1 MVWEK
6 NLFASTGVPWT
17 TSTAKSLF
25 KGDFKGAGDN
35 FVKGW
40 TDTSTIG
47 ISAGMRDKKKGE
59 EEAARKAEALNQQ
72 IGREAAQS
80 LKTQSSLNQRYTGER
95 NKALAGM
102 DQTDLAYR
110 DRVRGLTREAQ
121 NSARDASQV
130 YGNMSNQYRSMQ
142 EKANEDAN
150 NAMSLREY
158 MDPNNRVATSVR
170 GLYDERAEQE
180 RLRGQQDFGVL
191 SALGSQA
198 TGTMA
203 GGMGPLTVGQQVAL
217 QAQNQ
222 RQAGEAYSSAQRKM
236 QNLRDQG
243 LQMGFD
249 RSDAAYAAGQG
260 ARDRQGNLLQD
271 RRALEN
277 EFRNFE
283 FSSRG
288 EREGFSQNEREA
300 DMSRFGRATNRAGE
314 DRGMAMEIERAR
326 MAEVMRSAGASE
338 AAIQLKL
345 QQMAAEQAQYASM
358 VGSGVSAVGSVVGGM
373 AGGPAGAAAGN
384 AVGQGIG
391 NSGQAGAQSA
401 APSASRTA
409 QGMNPNAAQPSSF
422 NQGNTPM
429 AVMPQR
435 QSSQSSP
442 FGDYLQR
449 KYSSPGRTI
458 G

>member
-1 MVWEK
+1 MAFSD
-6 NLFASTGVPWT
+6 NLWASTGIPWT
-17 TSTAKSLF
+17 TNTGKKLF
-25 KGDFKGAGDN
+25 KGDFKGAGDE

-47 ISAGMRDKKKGE
+47 ISAGMRDKKRGE
-59 EEAARKAEALNQQ
+59 EEAARRAEELNKQIGAEANKSMGIQKGLN
-72 IGREAAQS
+72 
-80 LKTQSSLNQRYTGER
+80 KTYQADR

-102 DQTDLAYR
+102 DTADIGYR
-110 DRVRGLTREAQ
+110 NRVRTLAQEAD
-121 NSARDASQV
+121 NSANDARNV
-130 YGNMSNQYRSMQ
+130 YRGMSTEYRNMQ
-142 EKANEDAN
+142 EDAN
-150 NAMSLREY
+150 ANAADAMSLRDY

-170 GLYDERAEQE
+170 SLYDARGEEERA
-180 RLRGQQDFGVL
+180 RGQQDFGVL

-203 GGMGPLTVGQQVAL
+203 SGMGPLTVGQQVAM

-222 RQAGEAYSSAQRKM
+222 RQAGEAYSAAQRRM

-249 RSDAAYAAGQG
+249 RTDAAYAAGESARTRRENV
-260 ARDRQGNLLQD
+260 ARDRRSHEG
-271 RRALEN
+271 
-277 EFRNFE
+277 EFRGFE
-283 FSSRG
+283 MANRG
-288 EREGFSQNEREA
+288 EREGLRQNERASE
-300 DMSRFGRATNRAGE
+300 MSRFGRQTSRAGE
-314 DRGMAMEIERAR
+314 DRGMAMELERAR

-358 VGSGVSAVGSVVGGM
+358 VGSGVSAVGSVFGGM
-373 AGGPAGAAAGN
+373 TGGPAGAAAGN

-391 NSGQAGAQSA
+391 NSGQAGAQSTAPTA
-401 APSASRTA
+401 AQTA
-409 QGMNPNAAQPSSF
+409 QGMNFNAAQPSSF

-429 AVMPQR
+429 TGGAPYQ
-435 QSSQSSP
+435 QSQANP

-449 KYSSPGRTI
+449 KYSSPRQSI